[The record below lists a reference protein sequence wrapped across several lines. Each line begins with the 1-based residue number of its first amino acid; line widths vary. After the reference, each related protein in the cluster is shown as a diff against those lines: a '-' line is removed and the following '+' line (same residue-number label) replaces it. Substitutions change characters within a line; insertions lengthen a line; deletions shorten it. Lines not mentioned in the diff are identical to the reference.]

1 MPVLYT
7 DGSRNDDATLAQIE
21 AAIQRLDGDQRSL
34 VMVELSSGQT
44 LTIGG
49 GPEQFVAEVA
59 ESDTSRF
66 AVIDPR
72 AGDSSVDLV
81 VGGQLVDYP
90 ARVCIK
96 RDAALCAARTFVQES
111 GVRTPDLTWSVET

>member
-1 MPVLYT
+1 MPVLHT
-7 DGSRNDDATLAQIE
+7 DGARNDDATLAEVE

-34 VMVELSSGQT
+34 VIVELSSGQT

-49 GPEQFVAEVA
+49 GPERFVAEVA
-59 ESDTSRF
+59 ETDTTRF

-72 AGDSSVDLV
+72 AGDGSVDLV

-96 RDAALCAARTFVQES
+96 RDAALRAARAFVQES